1 MLRKKDV
8 EFTVAE
14 LNRHINGSLV
24 GDGART
30 VTGISPF
37 EAPEAHSI
45 SFCSEY
51 RESSVRE
58 ALSKAPLS
66 ALILKEGSKI
76 EVISQEVSIILV
88 KDPFASVQKLIPLY
102 FDRISFD
109 HSIHPSSVIDDTATI
124 EPEVHIGPF
133 CYVGPNA
140 HVGKGSILHSNV
152 TLYEGSSVGERSFLH
167 SGVTL
172 REFVKIGS
180 DCVIHNGAVIGADGF
195 GYYPD
200 SNLGLAA
207 VPQVGDVVLGD
218 RVDIGAQSCVD
229 RATLGTTRLGRGTK
243 LDNLV
248 QVGHNCQIGE
258 NSLLCALTGVGGS
271 SKIGNQVTLGG
282 NSGVADHIQI
292 VDGVRVGGGA
302 GVTSN
307 LLEKGDYM
315 GYPAVK
321 ASDWRR
327 QFVSL
332 KKLPNLIKKIR
343 KLDS

>member
-1 MLRKKDV
+1 MFRRKNV
-8 EFTVAE
+8 EYTVAE
-14 LNRHINGSLV
+14 LNQHIDGSLV

-30 VTGISPF
+30 VSGISPF
-37 EAPEAHSI
+37 ETPEANSI

-58 ALSKAPLS
+58 ALAKASLS
-66 ALILKEGSKI
+66 ALILKEGSSI
-76 EVISQEVSIILV
+76 DVISQKVPVILV
-88 KDPFASVQKLIPLY
+88 KDPFASVQKLVPLY
-102 FDRISFD
+102 FERINFE
-109 HSIHPSSVIDDTATI
+109 HSIHPSAVIDDTATI
-124 EPEVHIGPF
+124 APEVHIGPF
-133 CYVGPNA
+133 CFIGPNA
-140 HVGKGSILHSNV
+140 QIGKGSILHSNV
-152 TLYEGSSVGERSFLH
+152 TLYEGASVGERSFLH

-200 SNLGLAA
+200 PTHGLAA

-229 RATLGTTRLGRGTK
+229 RATLGTTSLGRGTK

-248 QVGHNCQIGE
+248 QVGHNTQIGE

-282 NSGVADHIQI
+282 NSGVADHIKI
-292 VDGVRVGGGA
+292 VDGVRVGGGG